1 MKRKEELQ
9 ELLIVV
15 DMINGFIKEGNMADE
30 TINHI
35 TIKIIKLIEETL
47 KKNEGIAFIKDTHNE
62 NSTEFQK
69 FPVHCLEGTAEA
81 ELIDDL
87 KPYEKDALVYKKNS
101 TSAIFANGFINDISK
116 MDKLEKIVIVGCC
129 SDICVLN
136 LVLPLVNYFDEY
148 NKEVVTQVREDLI
161 ETYDAP
167 YHNRNEYN
175 EIARKLIKQVGAQ
188 LVRGK
193 SNERK

>member
-35 TIKIIKLIEETL
+35 TPKIIKLIEEII
-47 KKNEGIAFIKDTHNE
+47 KNDEGLAFIKDTHNKK
-62 NSTEFQK
+62 STEFKK
-69 FPVHCLEGTAEA
+69 FPIHCLEGTSEA
-81 ELIDDL
+81 EVIDEL
-87 KPYEKDALVYKKNS
+87 KQYEKYGLSYQKNS
-101 TSAIFANGFINDISK
+101 TSTMFAKNFMNDIEQMK
-116 MDKLEKIVIVGCC
+116 KLRKVIITGCC
-129 SDICVLN
+129 TDICVMN
-136 LVLPLVNYFDEY
+136 LAIPLVNYFDELDRDIQ
-148 NKEVVTQVREDLI
+148 VVVPEYAV

-175 EIARKLIKQVGAQ
+175 EIALKLMHQAGVKLQ
-188 LVRGK
+188 
-193 SNERK
+193 